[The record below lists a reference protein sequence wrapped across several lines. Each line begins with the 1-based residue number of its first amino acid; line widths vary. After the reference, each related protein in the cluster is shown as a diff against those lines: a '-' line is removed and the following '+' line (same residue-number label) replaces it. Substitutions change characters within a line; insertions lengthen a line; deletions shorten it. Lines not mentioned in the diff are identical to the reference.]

1 MGMRITNGII
11 NSNAKINIMINK
23 EYADKTNT
31 MVATGQ
37 KITRPSDDPVI
48 AIRNLRLNSNIDELT
63 QYKTKNIPD
72 ADAWLKTTGT
82 ALDQTH
88 QVLKDI
94 HDNLTTGASDQNTAE
109 DRMKIMENLSKL
121 RDQIYASGNADY
133 AGRTVFTGYRT
144 GESLTYLEKDESTRY
159 NIVETFD
166 NSAVEKMQYVKGSF
180 DVDRNNLSGTT
191 ESAIS
196 GESINRLRLAYD
208 KLDYP
213 QKTTDSKAGAPLSVS
228 ITGKTKNSTTTDINY
243 PVTVVNTE
251 GMTQEQIDNIYTKRD
266 ASGGTGPDVILI
278 ANTGELIM
286 KDSVAATLQA
296 DGSTF
301 NITYAKTEFNK
312 GDLRP
317 EHYFACTSWNTT
329 DDKAKKIEYN
339 YDDTKTPHVPDFQNQ
354 KISYEVAFNQKI
366 DINTN
371 ANEVYTHDIGRDVDD
386 LMKATQDVIDIEDKM
401 KKLEDLKSDSAF
413 YTAHKATIDDM
424 ITAAAKEFSYRKEN
438 MQKMFSQAMTKF
450 DGYMDAV
457 NLANTRVGSMGQRLE
472 LTKERVTEQLNN
484 FKELSDENINI
495 DLTESAIDLKSAQVA
510 LEAAQTAT
518 ARISQQSLL
527 NYL

>member
-1 MGMRITNGII
+1 M
-11 NSNAKINIMINK
+11 
-23 EYADKTNT
+23 
-31 MVATGQ
+31 
-37 KITRPSDDPVI
+37 
-48 AIRNLRLNSNIDELT
+48 
-63 QYKTKNIPD
+63 
-72 ADAWLKTTGT
+72 
-82 ALDQTH
+82 
-88 QVLKDI
+88 
-94 HDNLTTGASDQNTAE
+94 
-109 DRMKIMENLSKL
+109 
-121 RDQIYASGNADY
+121 
-133 AGRTVFTGYRT
+133 
-144 GESLTYLEKDESTRY
+144 
-159 NIVETFD
+159 
-166 NSAVEKMQYVKGSF
+166 
-180 DVDRNNLSGTT
+180 
-191 ESAIS
+191 
-196 GESINRLRLAYD
+196 
-208 KLDYP
+208 
-213 QKTTDSKAGAPLSVS
+213 
-228 ITGKTKNSTTTDINY
+228 
-243 PVTVVNTE
+243 
-251 GMTQEQIDNIYTKRD
+251 
-266 ASGGTGPDVILI
+266 
-278 ANTGELIM
+278 
-286 KDSVAATLQA
+286 
-296 DGSTF
+296 
-301 NITYAKTEFNK
+301 
-312 GDLRP
+312 
-317 EHYFACTSWNTT
+317 
-329 DDKAKKIEYN
+329 
-339 YDDTKTPHVPDFQNQ
+339 
-354 KISYEVAFNQKI
+354 AFNQKI